1 MNGIERCE
9 GIFEE
14 AKSLSEIRES
24 ERVLD
29 ILEHRLRRFGASHVL
44 LTGLPLP
51 HRPVNKLILRI
62 SWPDHRNDGYLLG
75 LDPGD
80 AVLGKCLASRRAMV
94 IQGGTILDEDAEPPA
109 KPIRIGASEL
119 IEAAG
124 AGMTLVAVP
133 VHDLQPFQGC
143 AVFAGQG
150 ITLTAVERMALEY
163 YCCAAFKRLQAIGRI
178 NGGRPGDLSER
189 ERRVLELTAI
199 GKTANEIAEL
209 LDISQRTVHAHL
221 QNASEKLNAS
231 NKTHTVVEALRYGQ
245 IVI

>member
-1 MNGIERCE
+1 MTTKERSD

-14 AKSLSEIRES
+14 ARNLSEIRES
-24 ERVLD
+24 DRVLD
-29 ILEHRLRRFGASHVL
+29 ALERRLRQLGATHVL

-62 SWPDHRNDGYLLG
+62 SWPDARNDGYLLG
-75 LDPGD
+75 LEPSDPLL
-80 AVLGKCLASRRAMV
+80 ARCLAVRRCFIVDKGMTTEDDGSR
-94 IQGGTILDEDAEPPA
+94 PPR
-109 KPIRIGASEL
+109 PVRIGASEL
-119 IEAAG
+119 IDAAG
-124 AGMTLVAVP
+124 PDSILVAIP
-133 VHDLQPFQGC
+133 IHGLHPYQA
-143 AVFAGQG
+143 AVIFAGPD
-150 ITLTAVERMALEY
+150 IAFSEVECMALEY
-163 YCCAAFKRLQAIGRI
+163 YCVAAFKRLQVTGRI

-209 LDISQRTVHAHL
+209 LEISQRTVHAHL

-245 IVI
+245 IDI